1 MNRTVVFD
9 LDGTLIDSKGV
20 MLQAFIAAHQK
31 EVGGGNPPIEGFLNL
46 LGDSFTNILTR
57 LGLPQSMDEVFRFE
71 STKRAGDIML
81 HPGVME
87 MCLQLQK
94 MFITMGIQ
102 TGKDGERVSAL
113 LHRLSVG
120 RFFKVVV
127 TGSDDIAPKPSPD
140 GLNWI
145 CGQLRAAPSSTFF
158 LGDSPYDMKAAVAAG
173 VRAIGCSWGI
183 APPEELT
190 GSGAEYIVE
199 SPQEFVELVRTDQCC

>member
-1 MNRTVVFD
+1 VFD

-20 MLQAFIAAHQK
+20 MLQAFTVAHRK
-31 EVGGGNPPIEGFLNL
+31 EVGEGQPPLEGFLNL
-46 LGDSFTNILTR
+46 LGDSFTNILTQ
-57 LGLPQSMDEVFRFE
+57 LGLPQSMDEVFRSE
-71 STKRAGDIML
+71 SIKHSGDIML

-120 RFFKVVV
+120 RFFEVVV
-127 TGSDDIAPKPSPD
+127 TGSDNIAPKPSPD

-145 CGQLRAAPSSTFF
+145 CGQLRSSPSSTFY

-183 APPEELT
+183 APPDELM